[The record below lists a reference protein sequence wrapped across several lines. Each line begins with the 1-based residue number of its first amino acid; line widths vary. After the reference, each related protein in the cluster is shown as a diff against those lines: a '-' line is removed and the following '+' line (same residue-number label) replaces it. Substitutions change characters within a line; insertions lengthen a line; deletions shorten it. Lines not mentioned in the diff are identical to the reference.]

1 MLSTSFRFRKDISA
15 KRVKRW
21 AFSIH
26 ELLKD
31 PAGKEH
37 FIKFLGKE
45 FSDENLRY
53 VRELRLE
60 RSLFVTHVHT

>member
-1 MLSTSFRFRKDISA
+1 LSPRSAFCRKDISA

-45 FSDENLRY
+45 FSDENLR
-53 VRELRLE
+53 
-60 RSLFVTHVHT
+60 